1 MERERDQDVVGEK
14 GKEIRMKKEREDRGK
29 GKKFRM

>member
-1 MERERDQDVVGEK
+1 MEGEK

-29 GKKFRM
+29 GKEIRMWRERRGKR